1 MAEYA
6 WVKIANQGET
16 VFLSAGAVVRYG
28 VSPTDRYV
36 ERTMTA
42 EGQVSATNETFG
54 DPAPTFDKWLFERG
68 ALLDPPPPGPT
79 PAPPPQDVPTMPAT
93 LPNLPPLPA
102 YPADGTD
109 LQRSQWLTLAG
120 LHTSAVGIEVQDR
133 IATAQS
139 TIATQNAEF
148 YAAIPGVAD
157 ILAGAL
163 DRFAEAISA
172 LEAAIRSA
180 PAGGSAPADGITEND
195 IGQFGRIVQAAKG
208 VAPPSEG

>member
-1 MAEYA
+1 MYT
-6 WVKIANQGET
+6 WTKIADQGQVAT
-16 VFLSAGAVVRYG
+16 VLPDSTVRYG

-36 ERTMTA
+36 ERV
-42 EGQVSATNETFG
+42 VSGEVAATNEVLG
-54 DPAPTFDKWLFERG
+54 DPAPTFDKWLFLRG
-68 ALLDPPPPGPT
+68 EAIEPEPT
-79 PAPPPQDVPTMPAT
+79 PAPPPQDIPTMSAT

-109 LQRSQWLTLAG
+109 VQRSQWLTLAG

-157 ILAGAL
+157 TLAGAL

-208 VAPPSEG
+208 VAPTSEG